1 MRTQARVLV
10 IGGGIV
16 GVSVL
21 YHLTK
26 RGWSDVMLVEK
37 TELTAGSTWHAAGL
51 LPLFNMSYS
60 VGQLHKYS
68 VDLYQA
74 LEAETGQAVSFHKTG
89 NLRLATNRQRM
100 DEYRRYCGTANTIGV
115 PFEIITPKQVAKLWP
130 LCNVEGIVGAL
141 FHPQDGHVAPVDVTQ
156 ALAKGARTGGA
167 EINRNTKVTAIAR
180 TPATTCV
187 AATIIKITIKIGKI
201 GF

>member
-1 MRTQARVLV
+1 MRTHARVLV

-37 TELTAGSTWHAAGL
+37 TALTAGSTWHAAGL

-60 VGQLHKYS
+60 VGQIHKYS

-74 LEAETGQAVSFHKTG
+74 LEAETGQAVGFHKTG
-89 NLRLATNRQRM
+89 NLRLATNRERM
-100 DEYRRYCGTANTIGV
+100 DEYRRYCGTANTI
-115 PFEIITPKQVAKLWP
+115 AR
-130 LCNVEGIVGAL
+130 ASS
-141 FHPQDGHVAPVDVTQ
+141 APCSIP
-156 ALAKGARTGGA
+156 RTA
-167 EINRNTKVTAIAR
+167 MPRRST
-180 TPATTCV
+180 
-187 AATIIKITIKIGKI
+187 
-201 GF
+201 